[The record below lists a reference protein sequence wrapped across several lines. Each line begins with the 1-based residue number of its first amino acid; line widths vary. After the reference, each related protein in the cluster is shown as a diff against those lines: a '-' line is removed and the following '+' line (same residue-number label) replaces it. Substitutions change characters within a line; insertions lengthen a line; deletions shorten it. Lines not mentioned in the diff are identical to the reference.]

1 MTAPFNAKA
10 QTGVRSPGAL
20 GHGQSPSCSPQTV
33 QQRNREK
40 TRDALLSAL
49 ASVGVEGRK
58 VTITAVAEAAGVT
71 PALVH
76 NTYPDIAEAIRQQA
90 GKSSRQQRDNKIQQ
104 LAECTARNR
113 ELRLE
118 LDAAL
123 RDIRQLASIN
133 ETLRQEIATLR
144 ALVSDKV
151 AMLDSNQRR

>member
-1 MTAPFNAKA
+1 M
-10 QTGVRSPGAL
+10 R
-20 GHGQSPSCSPQTV
+20 
-33 QQRNREK
+33 QRNREK
-40 TRDALLSAL
+40 TRDALLLAL
-49 ASVGVEGRK
+49 ASVGADGKK

-71 PALVH
+71 SALVH

-90 GKSSRQQRDNKIQQ
+90 GRSSRQQRDHKIQQ

-133 ETLRQEIATLR
+133 ETLRQEIDTLR

-151 AMLDSNQRR
+151 AMLDSSQRR